1 MRRSTRKFK
10 FVLCWIQAGSFPL
23 RKVACFLFVL
33 RSDVL
38 FFAALSK
45 LKFKDRYSIDTSADI
60 HIAIHKFVYQLMDIF
75 SDRLKLCSTTAPD
88 CQTGQIKGRY
98 CKHEHSFLLV
108 SLHSS
113 VLSVLVLYL
122 IDKRLNRKG

>member
-1 MRRSTRKFK
+1 M
-10 FVLCWIQAGSFPL
+10 
-23 RKVACFLFVL
+23 ACFLFVL

-75 SDRLKLCSTTAPD
+75 SEKA
-88 CQTGQIKGRY
+88 
-98 CKHEHSFLLV
+98 
-108 SLHSS
+108 
-113 VLSVLVLYL
+113 
-122 IDKRLNRKG
+122 